1 LLHKLPALPTNLH
14 WGFYDA
20 SLPPVLRIRS
30 GDVVEVETATG
41 DVHVLEAAGAKRD
54 EIPENLRRIPKEL
67 KERGPGPHVL
77 TGPIFIDGAKKGD
90 VLEVLLRQIRPIL
103 PFGYN
108 LFLPNLGT
116 LPEDYPYERRRLI
129 RFDLKRKLVKYSQG
143 IKIPIRPFFG
153 NLGVAPTE
161 SLGRQSSTFPGPHGG
176 NLDIKELI
184 AGTSLFLPVQASGG
198 LFSIGD
204 GHACQGDGE
213 VDLTAAE
220 TCLQGTLKF
229 RVRKEMK
236 LKWPMAETRDKV
248 ITMGFHEDLDEA
260 ARLATR
266 NMIEYLEEHRG
277 MDRDDAYVLSS
288 LAVDLHIS
296 QLVNTLKGVHA
307 VLPKSIFEA

>member
-1 LLHKLPALPTNLH
+1 MLHKLPALPTNLH

>member
-129 RFDLKRKLVKYSQG
+129 RFDLKRKLVEYSQG

-161 SLGRQSSTFPGPHGG
+161 SLGRQSSIFPGPHGG